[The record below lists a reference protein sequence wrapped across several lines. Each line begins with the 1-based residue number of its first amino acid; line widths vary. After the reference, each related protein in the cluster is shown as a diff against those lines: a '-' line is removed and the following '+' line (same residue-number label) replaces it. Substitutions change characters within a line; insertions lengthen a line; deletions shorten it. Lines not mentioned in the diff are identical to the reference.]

1 MNKKSIKKTKVLRT
15 KGNAQMVFSSKNYI
29 LFGVSILL
37 IAIGFGGMYIEN
49 NFTGWF
55 SLFVSPVFA
64 VAGFIL
70 VAFAILYRDP
80 EITKQDS

>member
-1 MNKKSIKKTKVLRT
+1 MNKKPNKKAKILKS
-15 KGNAQMVFSSKNYI
+15 KGSAQMVFSSKNYI

-37 IAIGFGGMYIEN
+37 LTIGFGGMYIEN

-80 EITKQDS
+80 SITNQDS